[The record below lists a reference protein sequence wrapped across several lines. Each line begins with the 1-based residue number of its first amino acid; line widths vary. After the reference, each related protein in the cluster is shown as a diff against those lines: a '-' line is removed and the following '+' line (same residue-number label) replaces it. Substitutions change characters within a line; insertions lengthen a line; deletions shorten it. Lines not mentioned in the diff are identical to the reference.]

1 MAHQILVIE
10 NGKIA
15 EKGTH
20 DELIKSEGRYFN
32 LFTYQS
38 RI

>member
-1 MAHQILVIE
+1 VE
-10 NGKIA
+10 R
-15 EKGTH
+15 GTH
-20 DELIKSEGRYFN
+20 DELIAKQGRYYE